1 MLDSTE
7 AGGAGLRD
15 DLDADTAST
24 PFLGQ
29 WNRLISTTNWEKGR
43 IIYEWRESLFLGGA
57 APQDYADEA
66 WSRRVGNVTGQHVG
80 RLRRVFER
88 YGQVRATFPGLFWSH
103 FQATLDWHDAE
114 MWLEG
119 AVRNDW
125 SVAQM
130 RDQRWQASGSPAD
143 QRPLDAEIVVSELDE
158 DAAWDH
164 ESKERAL
171 GVTDAVGDPA
181 DNAGR
186 DAPFESNRGTISESD
201 FGDESSAER
210 AARAT
215 LVSPFAELAELPDD
229 LAEAVEAMKLAIVRH
244 KMAGWR
250 EVAVHQV
257 TAALEAL
264 IVLTSAEAGA
274 D

>member
-7 AGGAGLRD
+7 TGSAELRD
-15 DLDADTAST
+15 DVDADAAST

-43 IIYEWRESLFLGGA
+43 IIYEWRESLFLSGA
-57 APQDYADEA
+57 APQSYADEA

-88 YGQVRATFPGLFWSH
+88 YGQARETFPGLFWSH

-119 AVRNDW
+119 AVQNDW

-130 RDQRWQASGSPAD
+130 RDQRWQANGSPEDKRPQAD
-143 QRPLDAEIVVSELDE
+143 EVVVSELDE

-171 GVTDAVGDPA
+171 GVTDSVRDPA
-181 DNAGR
+181 DEDDSDTR
-186 DAPFESNRGTISESD
+186 FETDGGTVAESD
-201 FGDESSAER
+201 FGDELPAER
-210 AARAT
+210 ADRAT
-215 LVSPFAELAELPDD
+215 LVSPFAEVAELPDD
-229 LAEAVEAMKLAIVRH
+229 LAEAVESMKLAILRH

-250 EVAVHQV
+250 EVPAADVLAVIAALGQLV
-257 TAALEAL
+257 TAP
-264 IVLTSAEAGA
+264 TSNE
-274 D
+274 